1 VQQREQQFL
10 RPGRFQ
16 LVEHR
21 LVECQRHEQLNR
33 LAERQLV
40 GDRGGRRQLLK

>member
-16 LVEHR
+16 LVE
-21 LVECQRHEQLNR
+21 QLNCLAGHPIKHG